1 MPLTPAEKMK
11 RYRENLKKNPDKLEE
26 MRKKNLD
33 RIKSKYKYKKI
44 SEMTETEQKHQRK
57 KWKDEKQKQKNK
69 KSQKTV
75 CSGISSTTMAD
86 ILTDTMGTSSSEI
99 TVSETSTETQS
110 TILKLTK
117 SLGSLRRTRKKMK
130 TEYDKAKSRIAYL
143 KRANETARKK
153 IYRLQKHVTDQKKKF
168 ETELLKMKARNEI
181 LEASLKITYKNC
193 VNNKERDLIK
203 KISNN
208 NLVLNSKAQT
218 SVSKQIGIRC
228 RKKKSV
234 KRIISD
240 LKKSIIEFYIRD
252 DVSRATAGK
261 RECKTLKKNREQIRY
276 LNGSLR
282 ALHEKYKKEGGIAA
296 FSTFCRFKPF
306 YILTPRIHNRN
317 TCLCIKH
324 SNMNIK
330 IEALYRHKIIDFR
343 NSHTLLG
350 KIACDVDNFD
360 CMYGLCNKCNDNISI
375 NYNLESSGDQNI
387 TWQMWETKN
396 HSYKKKTED
405 GEQEVNTKK
414 TVKSPKNTTVTQLI
428 KLFEADIA
436 GFKKHSFNA
445 SHQAKSYK
453 ICIDS
458 LMEDEIAIH
467 CDFSQNYE
475 CKMSEEVQSMHFGA
489 SKTQVTLHTGVIF
502 FKGGQKSFCTVSPSN
517 VHQPHAIWAH
527 LKPIINLGKTFVS
540 NIKRIHIFSDGPSS
554 QYRQKNNFFLINYFS
569 SFYNVDI
576 TWSFSESGHG
586 KGVADAIGGVIKR
599 CLDRQV
605 SYGQDIISAADVYLT
620 LQSAV
625 KAVNVIYI
633 TETEIDTIKECI
645 PNNLKTIKGTMNIH
659 QVICKR
665 GNDHIQHR
673 ILSCFCSSTKMSCT
687 CYNPIEHK
695 FEKKTNVLPQFEHD
709 VTNETGIIEN
719 FVVDAY
725 VEHEPQET
733 NFQVEMNKETQSF
746 MLPQSTNLSI
756 NHCFTSD
763 INMTSDLPIIC
774 IEDDDLPQQ
783 SQEKN
788 ENGSCLEFCSESKNV
803 EYDKENR
810 RYNDNLTPT
819 QIEPYP
825 TISKNRLESG
835 TKIEKPILSKSLTY
849 VVTRKIACSKCKN
862 PSSLHNLVKC
872 ISCKKFFC
880 VTCTEGQSYFDY
892 ICNICFGED

>member
-11 RYRENLKKNPDKLEE
+11 RYRDKLKQNPDKLEE
-26 MRKKNLD
+26 IRKKNLE

-44 SEMTETEQKHQRK
+44 SELTETEQKKQRK
-57 KWKDEKQKQKNK
+57 KWKEEKQKQKIK
-69 KSQKTV
+69 KSQKTA
-75 CSGISSTTMAD
+75 CSGSSSTPMAD
-86 ILTDTMGTSSSEI
+86 ILTDTMKISVGTSSSEI
-99 TVSETSTETQS
+99 TLSETSTETRS
-110 TILKLTK
+110 TILRLTK
-117 SLGSLRRTRKKMK
+117 TVGSLRRARNKLK

-143 KRANETARKK
+143 ERANETARKK
-153 IYRLQKHVTDQKKKF
+153 IYRLQKHVTEQKTKF
-168 ETELLKMKARNEI
+168 ETELLKIKARNEI

-193 VNNKERDLIK
+193 ENNKERDLIK
-203 KISNN
+203 KVANN
-208 NLVLNSKAQT
+208 NLVRNSKAQT

-306 YILTPRIHNRN
+306 YILSPSIHNRN

-324 SNMNIK
+324 SNMNLK

-343 NSHTLLG
+343 NLHTLLE
-350 KIACDVDNFD
+350 KVACNVDKFD
-360 CMYGLCNKCNDNISI
+360 CMYGICNICNNNILI
-375 NYNLESSGDQNI
+375 NYNLESSSDPNI

-396 HSYKKKTED
+396 HSYKKNTED
-405 GEQEVNTKK
+405 GEQEVITKK
-414 TVKSPKNTTVTQLI
+414 TVKSLKNATVAQLI

-458 LMEDEIAIH
+458 LTEDEIAIH

-527 LKPIINLGKTFVS
+527 LKPIINLGKTLVS

-576 TWSFSESGHG
+576 TWSFFESGHG
-586 KGVADAIGGVIKR
+586 KGVADAIGGVVKR

-605 SYGQDIISAADVYLT
+605 SYGQDIVSAADVYST

-625 KAVNVIYI
+625 KAVNVMYI
-633 TETEIDTIKECI
+633 TETEIDAIKECI

-673 ILSCFCSSTKMSCT
+673 ILSCFCSSTEMSCT
-687 CYNPIEHK
+687 CYDPIEHK
-695 FEKKTNVLPQFEHD
+695 FEKKINVSPQFD
-709 VTNETGIIEN
+709 PDNSNETAILQN
-719 FVVDAY
+719 FVVDAH

-733 NFQVEMNKETQSF
+733 NFQVEINNETIQ
-746 MLPQSTNLSI
+746 I
-756 NHCFTSD
+756 R
-763 INMTSDLPIIC
+763 
-774 IEDDDLPQQ
+774 
-783 SQEKN
+783 
-788 ENGSCLEFCSESKNV
+788 LEC
-803 EYDKENR
+803 
-810 RYNDNLTPT
+810 NLT
-819 QIEPYP
+819 
-825 TISKNRLESG
+825 
-835 TKIEKPILSKSLTY
+835 
-849 VVTRKIACSKCKN
+849 
-862 PSSLHNLVKC
+862 
-872 ISCKKFFC
+872 
-880 VTCTEGQSYFDY
+880 D
-892 ICNICFGED
+892 